1 MLHLVG
7 FLLIQ
12 GIINF
17 SMEKGNENH
26 QLGTGFFFVHHGI
39 VSPVRRG
46 DSGVDGR
53 IILKCIF
60 RK

>member
-1 MLHLVG
+1 MVG

-17 SMEKGNENH
+17 SMGKERKIINLE
-26 QLGTGFFFVHHGI
+26 QDFFVHHRI
-39 VSPVRRG
+39 ESAVRRG
-46 DSGVDGR
+46 DPGVDGR
-53 IILKCIF
+53 IILKCMF